1 MTQYQEENQFISLLT
16 TETLNS
22 TTSNTM
28 DHQSVI
34 LTASIGGALI
44 AIATCINLYY
54 NGKVTGMSGM
64 MYRNIFM
71 DHDSNSWGM
80 MLGLIFVGSLH
91 FFLGTST
98 SWWTINPAEST
109 TSGLSYYGFIIGG
122 FCVGLGTKLGNGC
135 TSGHGVCGM
144 PRFSK
149 RSWVA
154 VPTFMATAVITAN
167 LLAHY
172 GLTNYTP
179 GEIPI
184 SLNVRRILNLVLLAV
199 LVLLIAT
206 LYAKCQEGEQRNQYL
221 VSLSTGLVFGVGL
234 VVSQMSEREV
244 IRSFLT
250 FDSRW
255 NYALLIV
262 FCGAVGVN
270 LIFFNIILSKDKP
283 LLNSKFEIPTN
294 STIDWRLLIGS
305 GLFGIGWGICGVCP
319 GPLLVVF
326 PRMIHRPHL
335 HY

>member
-1 MTQYQEENQFISLLT
+1 MNDY
-16 TETLNS
+16 S
-22 TTSNTM
+22 T
-28 DHQSVI
+28 I
-34 LTASIGGALI
+34 LGASIGGALI

-71 DHDSNSWGM
+71 DHDNNSWGL

-91 FFLGTST
+91 FLLGTST
-98 SWWTINPAEST
+98 NWWTINPAEST

-149 RSWVA
+149 RSWIA
-154 VPTFMATAVITAN
+154 VPTFMATAILTAN

-172 GLTNYTP
+172 GITDYTP
-179 GEIPI
+179 GTIPI
-184 SLNVRRILNLVLLAV
+184 SMQVRKILNLILLAV
-199 LVLLIAT
+199 LVFIIAT
-206 LYAKCQEGEQRNQYL
+206 LYVKSTEGTERQQYL
-221 VSLSTGLVFGVGL
+221 ASLVTGLVFGVGL
-234 VVSQMSEREV
+234 VISQMSEREV

-270 LIFFNIILSKDKP
+270 LILFNIILSKDKP
-283 LLNSKFEIPTN
+283 ALNQKFEIPTN
-294 STIDWRLLIGS
+294 NTIDWKLIVGS
-305 GLFGIGWGICGVCP
+305 ALFGIGWGICGVCP

-326 PRMIHRPHL
+326 PRMIPQTSLALLGGVVAGQYTGSRI
-335 HY
+335 

>member
-1 MTQYQEENQFISLLT
+1 MNDY
-16 TETLNS
+16 S
-22 TTSNTM
+22 T
-28 DHQSVI
+28 I
-34 LTASIGGALI
+34 LGASIGGALI

-71 DHDSNSWGM
+71 DHDNNSWGL

-91 FFLGTST
+91 FLLGTST
-98 SWWTINPAEST
+98 NWWTINPAEST

-149 RSWVA
+149 RSWIA
-154 VPTFMATAVITAN
+154 VPTFMATAILTAN

-172 GLTNYTP
+172 GITDYTP
-179 GEIPI
+179 GTILV
-184 SLNVRRILNLVLLAV
+184 SMQVRKILNLILLAV
-199 LVLLIAT
+199 LVFIIAT
-206 LYAKCQEGEQRNQYL
+206 LYVKSTEGTERQQYL
-221 VSLSTGLVFGVGL
+221 ASLVTGLVFGVGL
-234 VVSQMSEREV
+234 VISQMSEREV

-270 LIFFNIILSKDKP
+270 LILFNIILSKEKP
-283 LLNSKFEIPTN
+283 ALNQKFEIPTN
-294 STIDWRLLIGS
+294 NTIDWKLIVGS
-305 GLFGIGWGICGVCP
+305 ALFGIGWGICGVCP

-326 PRMIHRPHL
+326 PRMIPQTSLALLGGVVAGQYTGSRI
-335 HY
+335 

>member
-1 MTQYQEENQFISLLT
+1 MSNY
-16 TETLNS
+16 S
-22 TTSNTM
+22 T
-28 DHQSVI
+28 I
-34 LTASIGGALI
+34 LEASIGGALI
-44 AIATCINLYY
+44 AFATCINLYY

-71 DHDSNSWGM
+71 DHDNNSWGM

-98 SWWTINPAEST
+98 QWWIINPAEST

-149 RSWVA
+149 RSWIA
-154 VPTFMATAVITAN
+154 VPTFMATAVLTAN

-172 GLTNYTP
+172 GILDYTP
-179 GEIPI
+179 GTIPI
-184 SLNVRRILNLVLLAV
+184 SIQVRKILNLVLLTV
-199 LVLLIAT
+199 LVFLIAT
-206 LYAKCQEGEQRNQYL
+206 LYAKSTEGIDRQQYL
-221 VSLSTGLVFGVGL
+221 VSLATGLVFGVGL
-234 VVSQMSEREV
+234 IISQMSEREV

-283 LLNSKFEIPTN
+283 ALNEKFEIPTN
-294 STIDWRLLIGS
+294 NTIDWRLLVGS
-305 GLFGIGWGICGVCP
+305 ALFGVGWGICGVCP

-326 PRMIHRPHL
+326 PRMIPQTSLALLGGVVAGQYTGSRI
-335 HY
+335 